1 MVGCE
6 VGVQPLDPTLEAT
19 LSTGQTRGGDQFR
32 LPRLGSPGHADLAR
46 DVRCGEHDFL
56 RVLVGTTADVD

>member
-1 MVGCE
+1 VAGE

-19 LSTGQTRGGDQFR
+19 LATSQAHCGGQFR

-56 RVLVGTTADVD
+56 RVLVGATADVD